1 MKNLKYILISLILVL
16 NFSCSDS
23 KVITDSL
30 GTFTDSLGTLT
41 LKLTDAPM
49 PYNQFMAVNITID
62 KIELGNA
69 ADANSFIVIMNQSTT
84 YNMLTLVNGITETM
98 ANMEIPEGQYDT
110 LRLYISSTEMVM
122 NNGDSFTYNM
132 SQNGLSGSG
141 NMMGGSMVFNN
152 QTGSI
157 DITLDH
163 FINIMAG
170 SQNDFL
176 MDLDIDHSFMLD
188 GLTFS
193 GMGGAGMMSMTGFTF
208 NPTMRFVNLGD
219 TGTISG
225 FVHMGSDGLSDVN
238 ISLMQNGMAYTSTH
252 TDGTGHYKIIGVPT
266 GTYTIMAEAD
276 GYMMNSSGNEANMG
290 TMQMANQ
297 TDMTVDFDMIVN

>member
-1 MKNLKYILISLILVL
+1 MKNLKYILISLILTL
-16 NFSCSDS
+16 NFACSDS
-23 KVITDSL
+23 KVINDS
-30 GTFTDSLGTLT
+30 FGTLT

-49 PYNQFMAVNITID
+49 PYNQFMEVNITID

-98 ANMEIPEGQYDT
+98 ADMSIPEGQYDT

-122 NNGDSFTYNM
+122 NNGISFTYDM
-132 SQNGLSGSG
+132 SQNGMSGSG

-163 FINIMAG
+163 FIDVMAG

-176 MDLDIDHSFMLD
+176 MDMDIDHSFMLE
-188 GLTFS
+188 GLSFS
-193 GMGGAGMMSMTGFTF
+193 GMGGGMMSITGFTF

-219 TGTISG
+219 TGSISG

-266 GTYTIMAEAD
+266 TGIYTIIAEAD

-290 TMQMANQ
+290 TMQMVNQ